1 MSTII
6 GHMGIP
12 VAPFLEMLG
21 LQGYEYTA
29 FLLNKDN
36 MRRLNERLADVRE
49 EREKRGFWGR

>member
-1 MSTII
+1 
-6 GHMGIP
+6 
-12 VAPFLEMLG
+12 MLG